1 MKSKNSKF
9 FGPENPKGF
18 LKTRKNVF
26 FHDHQVTR
34 EEREN
39 LMGHKAVVLW
49 FTGLSGSGKS
59 TIATELQK
67 KLLKQKHV
75 VYILDGDNVRHGLNT
90 DLGFSPEDRKE
101 NIRRVG
107 EVAKLF
113 VDAGLIVIVSLVSPY
128 KEYRQDVRKNLGN
141 DYIEVYVKCGLAEC
155 EKRDTKGLYK
165 KVRAGEIKDFTGVD
179 APYEEPENPEV
190 VIDTEK
196 NTVEK
201 SVDIVYGYLKKKK
214 II

>member
-1 MKSKNSKF
+1 
-9 FGPENPKGF
+9 
-18 LKTRKNVF
+18 
-26 FHDHQVTR
+26 
-34 EEREN
+34 
-39 LMGHKAVVLW
+39 MGHKAVVLW